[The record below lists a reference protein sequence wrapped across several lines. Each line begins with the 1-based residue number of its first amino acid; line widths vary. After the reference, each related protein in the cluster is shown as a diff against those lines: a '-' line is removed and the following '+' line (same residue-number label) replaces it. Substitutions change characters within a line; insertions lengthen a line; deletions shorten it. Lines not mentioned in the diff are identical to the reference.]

1 MSQTDTSR
9 FAYEVIMRPGA
20 RESVWKKIIE
30 CLEKIKDGTNYEI
43 AAAMNVKPEKV
54 WKRTGH
60 SELSCPDGA
69 IFDTGLRRNSPEG
82 NPSIV
87 YALSSRR
94 MEYTDVP
101 KPERIETT
109 TTADYASLLINST
122 AAGKR
127 LIQAQMFEESEFVP
141 CDKCDG
147 HDACED
153 FGCAIELGLGKMLNK
168 KPEDM

>member
-30 CLEKIKDGTNYEI
+30 CFEKKLKDATNYEI
-43 AAAMNVKPEKV
+43 ADALGMKPEKI

-60 SELSCPDGA
+60 SELSCKDGA
-69 IFDTGLRRNSPEG
+69 LFDTGLRRNSPDG
-82 NPSIV
+82 NPCIV
-87 YALSSRR
+87 YSLSSRKE
-94 MEYTDVP
+94 EYAHIE
-101 KPERIETT
+101 KPERVAST
-109 TTADYASLLINST
+109 TTADYANAIIAST

-127 LIQAQMFEESEFVP
+127 LFEKSVNDDDDIPEFQR
-141 CDKCDG
+141 CSDCDG

-153 FGCAIELGLGKMLNK
+153 FGCAIKLGVMITEPL
-168 KPEDM
+168 

>member
-1 MSQTDTSR
+1 MTDTSK
-9 FAYEVIMRPGA
+9 FAYDVIMRPGA

-43 AAAMNVKPEKV
+43 ADALGMKPEKI

-60 SELSCPDGA
+60 NELSCPVHGA

-87 YALSSRR
+87 YALSSRKE
-94 MEYTDVP
+94 MYADVP
-101 KPERIETT
+101 KPERIEKTT
-109 TTADYASLLINST
+109 VADYASLLVNST

-127 LIQAQMFEESEFVP
+127 LIQKKLFES
-141 CDKCDG
+141 DK
-147 HDACED
+147 EE
-153 FGCAIELGLGKMLNK
+153 IYSVENYK
-168 KPEDM
+168 KNM

>member
-1 MSQTDTSR
+1 MSQTDTSK

-20 RESVWKKIIE
+20 RESIWKKIIE

-43 AAAMNVKPEKV
+43 AAHLNMKPEKI

-60 SELSCPDGA
+60 NELSCPAGA
-69 IFDTGLRRNSPEG
+69 IFDTGLRRNSPDG

-94 MEYTDVP
+94 DMYADVP
-101 KPERIETT
+101 KPERIESTT
-109 TTADYASLLINST
+109 VADYASLLVNST

-127 LIQAQMFEESEFVP
+127 LIQKQLFE
-141 CDKCDG
+141 
-147 HDACED
+147 
-153 FGCAIELGLGKMLNK
+153 
-168 KPEDM
+168 